1 MSNEISIEEKN
12 RIRKIRVSAVKKAW
26 EKERERV
33 INGKGTRKWT
43 ISEQKAL
50 IKHGA
55 VHGYDGHHM
64 KSAALYPEYAGNPD
78 NIQFLTQVEHMKGAH
93 KEDPKSMT
101 NGYYNPETKK
111 MEEFNGDEL
120 KKVPVIDLKKKY
132 IESNEY
138 RQKKDYNEERK
149 KYEKSLEEKGNNNW
163 KNNNSNSIRRKM

>member
-1 MSNEISIEEKN
+1 
-12 RIRKIRVSAVKKAW
+12 
-26 EKERERV
+26 
-33 INGKGTRKWT
+33 
-43 ISEQKAL
+43 
-50 IKHGA
+50 
-55 VHGYDGHHM
+55 
-64 KSAALYPEYAGNPD
+64 
-78 NIQFLTQVEHMKGAH
+78 
-93 KEDPKSMT
+93 
-101 NGYYNPETKK
+101 